1 MITDEEW
8 KYIRGSQKRPDHIML
23 SINGDPTVSMTVT
36 WRTCNEIKSRYALFR
51 RTGESEFDPVPYQP

>member
-36 WRTCNEIKSRYALFR
+36 WRTCIEI
-51 RTGESEFDPVPYQP
+51 ESG